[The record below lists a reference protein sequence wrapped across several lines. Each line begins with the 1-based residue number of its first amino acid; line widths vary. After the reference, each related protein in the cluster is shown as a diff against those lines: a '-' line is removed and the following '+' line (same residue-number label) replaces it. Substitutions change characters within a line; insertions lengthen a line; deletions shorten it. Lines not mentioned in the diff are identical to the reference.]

1 MKNWFWIILFL
12 ASSASA
18 NIIITGTR
26 VIYPAGQKLVNVQ
39 LNNET
44 DRPALMQ
51 AWIDDGDELSSPANL
66 SADRVPFIIVPPVAR
81 IEANEGQA
89 LRIAYTGTKALHNDR
104 ESLFYL
110 NVLDI
115 PPKPKQNELTSNNY
129 LQISLRSRI
138 KLFYRPKLAMPIEEA
153 YNKLQWSWQKN
164 GLVIENPTPYYITFS
179 EAQVNNKPIGY
190 IGMVA
195 PFDKLEVKTKV
206 KLSKGQKLTYSIIN
220 DYGGDYQ
227 QDTIIK

>member
-1 MKNWFWIILFL
+1 MKNWLWFILFL
-12 ASSASA
+12 ASSTSA

-26 VIYPAGQKLVNVQ
+26 VVYPAEQKLVNVQ
-39 LNNET
+39 LSNET

-51 AWIDDGDELSSPANL
+51 AWIDDGDEFSSPSTL
-66 SADRVPFIIVPPVAR
+66 SGERVPFIIVPPVAR
-81 IEANEGQA
+81 MEANEGQA
-89 LRIAYTGTKALHNDR
+89 LRIAYTGAKSLPVDR

-115 PPKPKQNELTSNNY
+115 PPKPKQNEQGSNNY

-138 KLFYRPKLAMPIEEA
+138 KLFYRPKLAMPIDEA
-153 YNKLQWSWQKN
+153 YGKVQWSLQKN
-164 GLVIENPTPYYITFS
+164 GLLIENPTPYYITFTG
-179 EAQVNNKPIGY
+179 ALVNNKPIGY

-195 PFDKLEVKTKV
+195 PFANLEVKTKA
-206 KLSKGQKLTYSIIN
+206 KLHKGQKLTYSIIN

-227 QDTIIK
+227 QDTIIN